1 MSVKNSNDT
10 ICFTKIDGHNSKA
23 THNVGYPNSPSAL
36 RPVKHDDSLPV
47 HKPLEQWIVHE
58 EEPISTSPKDDSGPY
73 CSNVH
78 PDFPELTVLHLTS
91 QY

>member
-1 MSVKNSNDT
+1 MKNSIDT

-23 THNVGYPNSPSAL
+23 THNVGYPNIPSVL
-36 RPVKHDDSLPV
+36 RPVEHDDSLPV
-47 HKPLEQWIVHE
+47 YKPPQQWTGHE
-58 EEPISTSPKDDSGPY
+58 EEPTITSPEDESGPS

-78 PDFPELTVLHLTS
+78 PDFPELTVPLLMS